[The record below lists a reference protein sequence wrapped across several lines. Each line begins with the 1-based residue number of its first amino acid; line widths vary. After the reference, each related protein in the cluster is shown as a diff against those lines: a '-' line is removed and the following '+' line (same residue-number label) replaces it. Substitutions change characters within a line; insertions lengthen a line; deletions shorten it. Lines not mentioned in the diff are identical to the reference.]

1 MRRRTPTPESP
12 KVTEFS
18 RQPPQQWRVPF
29 RNGPKTASLCFACF
43 FVTMSTP
50 GFGDITSV
58 SPMMQTLTGMPS
70 VVGQF
75 DLAILF
81 TWLVSEIPANRSDI
95 RLSPVDQKISLI
107 CALSSETP
115 RKLRKG
121 FAIPEP
127 VKDAPSSIRRC
138 PQERQLRRPT
148 ETRCHSHYQRGGF
161 LNSIFRRLQPTR
173 QALTQRYHTRQ
184 IDIKS

>member
-29 RNGPKTASLCFACF
+29 RNGPKTASLCFTCF
-43 FVTMSTP
+43 FVTMPTP

-81 TWLVSEIPANRSDI
+81 AWLVSEIPPNGSDI
-95 RLSPVDQKISLI
+95 RLSPVDQNISHL
-107 CALSSETP
+107 CAVLRNSPEAKEGV
-115 RKLRKG
+115 RK
-121 FAIPEP
+121 F
-127 VKDAPSSIRRC
+127 
-138 PQERQLRRPT
+138 
-148 ETRCHSHYQRGGF
+148 
-161 LNSIFRRLQPTR
+161 
-173 QALTQRYHTRQ
+173 
-184 IDIKS
+184 